1 MELQKSEFV
10 FYRNMGVCELVDIE
24 TKCLE
29 GDKSVL
35 YYKLKPLADQKSI
48 FYVPVSISD
57 DKLRPVLSK
66 DEVNQII
73 DSMQQSDDDTFHW
86 SDNRRVRKEMFA
98 KVLKS
103 DDYREG
109 LQMITG
115 LYFTKRSLEKQGKRF
130 SSMNESAIRNAQRL
144 MLEEFGFVLDMNEE
158 DLRRY
163 LDLRVGSQKKLLK

>member
-1 MELQKSEFV
+1 MELKKSEFV

-73 DSMQQSDDDTFHW
+73 DSIQQSDDDTSHW
-86 SDNRRVRKEMFA
+86 SDNRRVRKEMYA

-103 DDYREG
+103 DDYREISR
-109 LQMITG
+109 LISA
-115 LYFTKRSLEKQGKRF
+115 LYFNKRAMEIQGRRF
-130 SSMNESAIRNAQRL
+130 STMDEIAMRNAERL
-144 MLEEFGFVLDMNEE
+144 MLEEFGFVLEMTEAE
-158 DLRRY
+158 LRKYIDDRINI
-163 LDLRVGSQKKLLK
+163 RQKK